1 MSTLALKISQLG
13 FIIQAIINW
22 GLGLWNTIMAS
33 FWIAVY
39 SIFFSSTA
47 LLVDAIFILFKK
59 MVGLSGY
66 YYGGNTEQIQGDI
79 VISLINDPVVTAV
92 FWRIFIVGLILL
104 LLSTFVAVIKTEFS
118 DFEKTDKMKVDW
130 QNNKMRVFG
139 KSVKTLINMIVV
151 PAAAI
156 VGLIFG
162 NALLRT
168 LDQAT
173 SSGNTSIS
181 GRIFIT
187 CAANSNRI
195 RETDGKGD
203 YYFEFVKASYEEE
216 GGMYIPG
223 SGNDEGD
230 LDYEQMAS
238 LVDDAFL
245 NGYKA
250 TVGFALHKSDGHT
263 QYLGWLSSYG
273 DEENKLVFNIYDAP
287 MVFYYYNLKSF
298 NFLVGFAVN
307 LILVGIMGMSLIGVI
322 KRLYE
327 ITIYF
332 IISPAIVAITPLDD
346 GAALGNWRK
355 AFISSTL
362 MAYST
367 VVTMNLYIILLGPLT
382 KIKLFGVDD
391 GLTGDFGEAGAGIFN
406 YLSQIFII
414 IAGAVF
420 VKEVSKKIA
429 EMIGSSDAIGA
440 GEEAKTAMQEKAKG
454 IAGKI
459 ASGAKLV
466 GGGAKLL
473 GKGTKFVG
481 DNAIKAGKG
490 ALKAGKAIGGKISSV
505 AKDAKENFNNSNFG
519 KKVSADKT
527 AKNDYKEEKRVLQ
540 DKLKNKQIGK
550 NEFKNELQ
558 KSKENLANRLV
569 GNKETLIKAKGKEM
583 EVRASDLTR
592 SALAGTSFRASRKAQ
607 NEYKK
612 VNDYYEKAGK
622 RGFITKE
629 ESKKLGS
636 EFKEEQLSKGFGSM
650 YSTIQANR
658 DNEQKEKDDKKA
670 VKEAEKAEKKAE
682 KQRVKALKDN
692 DKKIGVVT
700 QKGTQSIVNQTYSNR
715 KKDYKKK

>member
-1 MSTLALKISQLG
+1 MSTIALKISQLG
-13 FIIQAIINW
+13 FIQAIINW
-22 GLGLWNTIMAS
+22 GLELWNTIMAS

-250 TVGFALHKSDGHT
+250 TVGFALHKSDEHT

-332 IISPAIVAITPLDD
+332 IISPVIVAITPLDD

-440 GEEAKTAMQEKAKG
+440 GEEAKTNMQEKAKG

-459 ASGAKLV
+459 SSGAKLV

-473 GKGTKFVG
+473 GKGAKFVG
-481 DNAIKAGKG
+481 DNAIKE
-490 ALKAGKAIGGKISSV
+490 GKALGGKINTAAAN
-505 AKDAKENFNNSNFG
+505 AKKNFDNSNFG

-583 EVRASDLTR
+583 EVRASNLTT
-592 SALAGTSFRASRKAQ
+592 SALAGTSFRTSRKAQ

-622 RGFITKE
+622 KGLLTKD

-670 VKEAEKAEKKAE
+670 EREAEKAEKKAE
-682 KQRVKALKDN
+682 QQRVKALKNN

-700 QKGTQSIVNQTYSNR
+700 QESAQSLVKKTYSNR
-715 KKDYKKK
+715 KKDYNKK